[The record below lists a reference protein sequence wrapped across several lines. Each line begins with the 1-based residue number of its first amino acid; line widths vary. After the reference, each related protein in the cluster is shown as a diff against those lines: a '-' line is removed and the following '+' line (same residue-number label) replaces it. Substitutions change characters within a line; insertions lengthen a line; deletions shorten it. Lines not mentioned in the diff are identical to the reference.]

1 MRTSSEK
8 EQSDKCLNNT
18 WTLLNDTFFF
28 FYHKTEICITAF
40 FPTGFRNAGGWN
52 KEFQLQ
58 NQTLAS
64 MYCYWGENSIR
75 EL

>member
-40 FPTGFRNAGGWN
+40 S
-52 KEFQLQ
+52 L
-58 NQTLAS
+58 LAS
-64 MYCYWGENSIR
+64 EMLGDEIKSFSSKNR
-75 EL
+75 P